1 MARKKISTTVY
12 LTEDQVAALRELH
25 ERTKVPIAEFIRMGI
40 DMILEKHSETL
51 PGQVSLF
58 EGGPGN
64 LGRRRPRTEIY
75 EEEKA

>member
-12 LTEDQVAALRELH
+12 LTEDQVVALRELH

-58 EGGPGN
+58 DGVPSDM
-64 LGRRRPRTEIY
+64 GRRQRRQALST
-75 EEEKA
+75 EEEA